1 MGRGRG
7 YNREQRERVVKNR
20 KRLMRDT
27 GLKHQKMEQDG
38 RYVKQHPY
46 DCGKADCG
54 VCSGHKRHGCESKNK
69 DEHVL
74 LEIEIA
80 KEVQLELKEEDTSL

>member
-20 KRLMRDT
+20 KRLMKDT
-27 GLKHQKMEQDG
+27 GLEHQHMEQDG
-38 RYVKQHPY
+38 RYVKRHPY
-46 DCGKADCG
+46 DCGRADCG
-54 VCSGHKRHGCESKNK
+54 VCHGHKRQGCESKFK

-74 LEIEIA
+74 LEIVID
-80 KEVQLELKEEDTSL
+80 KETKEELKEDMSL

>member
-1 MGRGRG
+1 MSRGRD
-7 YNREQRERVVKNR
+7 YNREQRERVIKNR

-27 GLKHQKMEQDG
+27 GLQHQKMHQDG
-38 RYVKQHPY
+38 RYVKRHPY
-46 DCGKADCG
+46 DCGRADCG
-54 VCSGHKRHGCESKNK
+54 VCHPHKLPGCESKCK